1 MKSKHRNLA
10 AKATL
15 VFNMYIDTDLEGIKE
30 FRKKINNS
38 GDRPDFYDFSLDH
51 QKIKELKILRAVKK
65 G

>member
-15 VFNMYIDTDLEGIKE
+15 VFNLHIDADSEQIKE
-30 FRKKINNS
+30 FRPKINYS
-38 GDRPDFYDFSLDH
+38 GGKSEFYDFSLDH
-51 QKIKELKILRAVKK
+51 KKIKELKILRAVKK